1 MKDGTISG
9 LRIWR
14 VDRVYRSMRD
24 LERLIGV
31 AEVADRLG
39 ADGAGCEGRLHSIN
53 IWSRIC
59 DDPIQPDGTWNR
71 WVWKAWVT
79 GRTSTAMARRR
90 RENHRRKGWWRF
102 AAEDRGQLNG

>member
-1 MKDGTISG
+1 
-9 LRIWR
+9 
-14 VDRVYRSMRD
+14 MRD

-39 ADGAGCEGRLHSIN
+39 ADGAGCEGRMHSIN

-59 DDPIQPDGTWNR
+59 EDPIQPDGTWNR

-79 GRTSTAMARRR
+79 GRTSTAMASTAT
-90 RENHRRKGWWRF
+90 NPLLP
-102 AAEDRGQLNG
+102 GQHPYIPD